1 MKERVEVAAVQM
13 DIKRDV
19 NVNLDRMRDIVRKI
33 AATGPI
39 DLVVF
44 PELANCGYV
53 KGLDG
58 NFGREY
64 FKRAERIPGAFTEGL
79 GEIARKHGVFIVAGM
94 LEQHAVVPAS
104 VYNSGVL
111 IGPSGNVLGVH
122 HKMHLP
128 DEEKHYFYPGNTFQ
142 VVQTELGNIG
152 FQVCADAS
160 YPELARI
167 LALMGAEIVCTV
179 HNGPQRKPGS
189 SGIQYRGRPACRAM
203 ENAVF
208 YIACNRVGTEE
219 EEISYLGASSIAA
232 PDGHL
237 IARAP
242 VEVEDILR
250 ATLRADVLERERA
263 KRRVLSSR
271 RPELYGVIA
280 ENY

>member
-1 MKERVEVAAVQM
+1 MKDEVRVAAAQM

-19 NVNLDRMRDIVRKI
+19 KVNLERMRRLVGRI
-33 AATGPI
+33 AAEGPV

-53 KGLDG
+53 KALDR

-64 FKRAERIPGAFTEGL
+64 FKMAEKVPGVFTEGL
-79 GEIARKHGVFIVAGM
+79 GEIAREYRIFIVSGM
-94 LEQHAVVPAS
+94 LEEHPRVPAS

-111 IGPSGNVLGVH
+111 IGPGGDVLGVH

-128 DEEKHYFYPGNTFQ
+128 DEEKHYFYPGNTFK
-142 VVQTELGNIG
+142 VVDTELGKIG

-160 YPELARI
+160 YPEVSRV

-179 HNGPQRKPGS
+179 HNGPRRKPGT
-189 SGIQYRGRPACRAM
+189 GLHYRGRPACRAL
-203 ENAVF
+203 ENGVY

-219 EEISYLGASSIAA
+219 DEISYLGASSIAA
-232 PDGHL
+232 PDGQL

-242 VEVEDILR
+242 VDVEHVMR
-250 ATLRADVLERERA
+250 ATLRAEVLEQERA
-263 KRRVLSSR
+263 RRPLLSGR
-271 RPELYGVIA
+271 RPELYGAIA
-280 ENY
+280 EKY